1 VIPPLAGWTVA
12 VTADRRAEEQVVLLE
27 RRGATTVHAPTVRTL
42 PLVEGDQL
50 TAAIDCLITDPPDIV
65 VLLTGIG
72 TRGLVAAA
80 EGIGRD
86 ADLLAALASSTV
98 VARGPKAAGAATT
111 VGFDVAWH
119 AESERSMEIYE
130 RLRSD
135 AARGARIA
143 VQRDGAATPLLADSL
158 RVLGGRTLDIPVY
171 RWELPLDTRP
181 ALRLVDAIVDR
192 AVDAVTFT
200 SRPAIVHLVE
210 LAAEMGRAGA
220 MVDAFNTDVLP
231 VCVGPVCAEAAMDA
245 GLRDAVVPR
254 RARLGAMVQNL
265 AASVSERSRTIV
277 RNGATVTLQGRAVFV
292 DGALTTLGSR
302 ERSVLEHL
310 LDAAGA
316 VVPKGRLL
324 RAVWGPEFDD
334 DHAVEV
340 AVGRLRR
347 GLGPAGASVETVPRR
362 GYRLAS

>member
-1 VIPPLAGWTVA
+1 
-12 VTADRRAEEQVVLLE
+12 
-27 RRGATTVHAPTVRTL
+27 
-42 PLVEGDQL
+42 
-50 TAAIDCLITDPPDIV
+50 
-65 VLLTGIG
+65 
-72 TRGLVAAA
+72 
-80 EGIGRD
+80 
-86 ADLLAALASSTV
+86 
-98 VARGPKAAGAATT
+98 
-111 VGFDVAWH
+111 
-119 AESERSMEIYE
+119 
-130 RLRSD
+130 
-135 AARGARIA
+135 
-143 VQRDGAATPLLADSL
+143 
-158 RVLGGRTLDIPVY
+158 
-171 RWELPLDTRP
+171 
-181 ALRLVDAIVDR
+181 
-192 AVDAVTFT
+192 
-200 SRPAIVHLVE
+200 
-210 LAAEMGRAGA
+210 
-220 MVDAFNTDVLP
+220 
-231 VCVGPVCAEAAMDA
+231 VGPVCAEAAMDA

-292 DGALTTLGSR
+292 DGALSTLGSR